1 MRIPSHLASEH
12 AMFFVLHT
20 CMQAAT
26 VNTAQIHVVLIQ
38 GCCGNAFPACTHATG
53 RVLYQTTEPSPSPD
67 GNTTD
72 TGATGS
78 PAADPSPSPS
88 PQVVV
93 EDVGLT
99 GNPPAGESPSPTP
112 GANETSPSPG
122 GSPPLAD
129 ETGFTG
135 PPLTSS
141 G

>member
-1 MRIPSHLASEH
+1 MRIPSQLASQH

-20 CMQAAT
+20 CMQAST

-53 RVLYQTTEPSPSPD
+53 RVLYQTTEASPSP
-67 GNTTD
+67 NANATD
-72 TGATGS
+72 TGATES
-78 PAADPSPSPS
+78 PAA
-88 PQVVV
+88 
-93 EDVGLT
+93 E
-99 GNPPAGESPSPTP
+99 ESPSPAP
-112 GANETSPSPG
+112 GANDTTPSPA

-135 PPLTSS
+135 PPLTS